1 MRDAI
6 NPEFVNG
13 DFSSQFVDEFLAS
26 AKEGN
31 SVEGIL
37 ELDAKV
43 MLVDDPVKRV
53 DNMTMAWGLEA
64 RVPFL
69 DHELVELAARMP
81 TRMKLSGGGKEIL
94 KRIACGLL
102 PDEVIDR
109 PKGYF
114 PVPSLKHVSGP
125 YLEYMR
131 GILTNDR
138 ARA

>member
-1 MRDAI
+1 M
-6 NPEFVNG
+6 
-13 DFSSQFVDEFLAS
+13 
-26 AKEGN
+26 
-31 SVEGIL
+31 
-37 ELDAKV
+37 
-43 MLVDDPVKRV
+43 
-53 DNMTMAWGLEA
+53 
-64 RVPFL
+64 
-69 DHELVELAARMP
+69 
-81 TRMKLSGGGKEIL
+81 

-138 ARA
+138 ARARGLFKRQYVDRLLNNPGKSLTAKGHSKLWQMAVLEGWLQIHNI